1 MATSAPAFTAE
12 VERAVAAAAAYYSG
26 ADPLMSDDEYD
37 TLLAGIA
44 LAVEAS
50 PELNEVEGVAG
61 LLTEVAAGTISG
73 GGVAHTTPML
83 SMSKSTDLDAIEKFA
98 ASVRAEFVIE
108 PKVDGIAA
116 VARYVD
122 GNLVLVAT
130 RGDGGAGEDITDK
143 VAALHVTGLPKTV
156 RDSGAFEVRGEI
168 YMSPSDFEFSNAARV
183 ASGGEP
189 FANPRN
195 ATSGTVMRE
204 TVRYEAR
211 VSFAAY
217 EAVCDD
223 EYAPDGLRSDKYWER
238 MDAAAH
244 IGFRPARGLFPTL
257 LDDTSVSEAIAA
269 MGAARDAGLIPAPL
283 DGAVV
288 KVVSSAA
295 RERIGASSR
304 HPRWAM
310 AYKFPAVKVQT
321 TLLDIERAVGRTGN
335 ISYTAVLAPV
345 LVDGSTV
352 ERATLH
358 NGDFI
363 AERDM
368 RIGDTVVLFKAG
380 DIIPR
385 VEEVV
390 TAARPAGL
398 ASYVAPTSCP
408 ECGEELNRTGAIWR
422 CASPT
427 CSISAA
433 VAYLASR
440 DCLDVDGF
448 STAIADSLVERG
460 LVKRLSDLFYLDAAA
475 LAALPMG
482 ETVKGNERLL
492 GATVANKILAG
503 LEATKSQPLNRVV
516 CALGIKMTGRG
527 MSRRLAAAFG
537 SMDALVAADEAAFLD
552 KGIDAVGPLRAK
564 AFVAGFAAMAGDI
577 ARMAAAGVNM
587 TGETPDAEDAV
598 KPLAGLKVVVT
609 GSVPGLSRTEA
620 AEAVERLGGI
630 SSGSVSKSTDLVV
643 IGEGAG
649 SKEAKARELGVKIMD
664 AEEFAVLAGGAA

>member
-1 MATSAPAFTAE
+1 MSA
-12 VERAVAAAAAYYSG
+12 
-26 ADPLMSDDEYD
+26 L
-37 TLLAGIA
+37 
-44 LAVEAS
+44 
-50 PELNEVEGVAG
+50 
-61 LLTEVAAGTISG
+61 
-73 GGVAHTTPML
+73 
-83 SMSKSTDLDAIEKFA
+83 
-98 ASVRAEFVIE
+98 
-108 PKVDGIAA
+108 
-116 VARYVD
+116 
-122 GNLVLVAT
+122 
-130 RGDGGAGEDITDK
+130 
-143 VAALHVTGLPKTV
+143 
-156 RDSGAFEVRGEI
+156 RDSGQ
-168 YMSPSDFEFSNAARV
+168 
-183 ASGGEP
+183 
-189 FANPRN
+189 
-195 ATSGTVMRE
+195 
-204 TVRYEAR
+204 
-211 VSFAAY
+211 
-217 EAVCDD
+217 
-223 EYAPDGLRSDKYWER
+223 
-238 MDAAAH
+238 
-244 IGFRPARGLFPTL
+244 
-257 LDDTSVSEAIAA
+257 
-269 MGAARDAGLIPAPL
+269 IPAPL

-363 AERDM
+363 TDRDM

-433 VAYLASR
+433 VAYATSR
-440 DCLDVDGF
+440 DCVDVDGF
-448 STAIADSLVERG
+448 STAIADALVESG
-460 LVKRLSDLFYLDAAA
+460 QVKRLSDLFYLDAAA

-503 LEATKSQPLNRVV
+503 LEAAKSQPLNRVV

-564 AFVAGFAAMAGDI
+564 AFVAGFAAMAEDI
-577 ARMAAAGVNM
+577 DRMAAAGVNM
-587 TGETPDAEDAV
+587 TGETPGAEDAV

-609 GSVPGLSRTEA
+609 GSVPGMSRTEA
-620 AEAVERLGGI
+620 AEAVERLGGT